1 MGATVNV
8 DAELDD
14 QDPNFVRRVGSAKK
28 GKKKKK
34 APTSTAKK
42 VQAPSNIREDNL
54 DLRTSIQASTSAA
67 IRQQMSPTKKRV
79 STAKSTGK
87 RPQPNIRKTGGTIE
101 KVASA
106 TIEVDAPRQ

>member
-42 VQAPSNIREDNL
+42 VQAPSNIREE
-54 DLRTSIQASTSAA
+54 DLRASIQASTSAA

-106 TIEVDAPRQ
+106 TIEVDAPRQS